1 MWVVALAFALSPLG
15 ADGGVH
21 STPERASVAD
31 PLATLH
37 ATSAYLPRP
46 PRPVDLSKKA
56 AWLEEKLT
64 RFSVRVPQ
72 SQIERAGR
80 VRFVPTQPQTAAF
93 PETLPP
99 PGSRI
104 QPITTLFSLRLKEA
118 VAVLPGRSMHS
129 EFQSLLRDHYTNQ
142 STDVDLALLGAVTR
156 AALKFSAPRV
166 EVVSGYRSPK
176 YNLSLRK
183 KGRQVAASSQHCE
196 GRAVDFRLRGVP
208 TRELW
213 KFVRGLNMGGVG
225 FYPHSRFVHCDT
237 GPVRFWNGE

>member
-1 MWVVALAFALSPLG
+1 MWVVALTLALSPLG
-15 ADGGVH
+15 AEGAVH
-21 STPERASVAD
+21 PGPERASGAD
-31 PLATLH
+31 PLATLV
-37 ATSAYLPRP
+37 ATSAYAPRP
-46 PRPVDLSKKA
+46 PRPSDISKKA
-56 AWLEEKLT
+56 AWLQEKSS
-64 RFSVRVPQ
+64 RPDVRVPQ
-72 SQIERAGR
+72 SQIEQAAR
-80 VRFVPTQPQTAAF
+80 VRFAPKLPQTAPF
-93 PETLPP
+93 PEALPP

-104 QPITTLFSLRLKEA
+104 EPITTLFSVRLKEA